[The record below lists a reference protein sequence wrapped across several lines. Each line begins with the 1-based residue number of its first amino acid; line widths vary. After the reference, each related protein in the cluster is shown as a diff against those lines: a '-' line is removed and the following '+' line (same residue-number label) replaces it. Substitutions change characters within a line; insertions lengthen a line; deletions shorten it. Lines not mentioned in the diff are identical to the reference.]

1 MEPLPPLPPGQDF
14 PLPFKPIEIG
24 LSWEMV
30 GHKIDLDLSALLLT
44 TTGQLIDSV
53 FYNKTSSDDNSVVHS
68 GDERSGK
75 REGYD
80 EKININPELIAPATG
95 IIAIL
100 VNSPEEGFQRVE
112 TAELAI
118 FIDNKPIIVLNCGWK
133 GDYHAILSCLIYRD
147 EGTNGWKIRNISET
161 GNQKNF
167 VDCLPLV
174 ISNLNFLQDED
185 TLKEAA
191 AWNIATGKSINLK
204 KGAGL
209 PLPDFLEDI
218 AMGLGWETKCDL
230 DSAVLSVSKSWSV
243 QDTIYFGRK
252 TNENYSIEHMG
263 DNTTGDGEGDD
274 ENIVIHLKKLN
285 KNIHY
290 LFCLIKVYTTGQN
303 FNSVT
308 QAYCRLFDWKSQ
320 KEFCKY
326 ILNESGNNRM
336 CLMCYLQK
344 DIETEKWSVKATG
357 EFFEDYNYGA
367 DLQLIEFVKK
377 DSGQKEKEEKQKLTL
392 LEPRAKKKAI
402 DDEVVK
408 GTCKVVLPHEDVK
421 GSCCGI
427 F

>member
-1 MEPLPPLPPGQDF
+1 MEPLPPLLPGQDF
-14 PLPFKPIEIG
+14 LLPSKPIEIG

-53 FYNKTSSDDNSVVHS
+53 FYNKTTSDDNSVVHS

-75 REGYD
+75 KEGYD
-80 EKININPELIAPATG
+80 ERININPELIAPATG

-118 FIDNKPIIVLNCGWK
+118 FIDKKPLIVLNCGWK
-133 GDYHAILSCLIYRD
+133 GDYHAILSCLFYKD
-147 EGTNGWKIRNISET
+147 DVSNAWKIRNISET

-167 VDCLPLV
+167 VDCLPMV
-174 ISNLNFLQDED
+174 ISSLKFLQDED
-185 TLKEAA
+185 TLKEAE

-209 PLPDFLEDI
+209 PLPDCLEDI

-230 DSAVLSVSKSWSV
+230 DSAVLAVNKSWAV
-243 QDTIYFGRK
+243 KDTIYFGKK
-252 TNENYSIEHMG
+252 TNLNSSIEHQG
-263 DNTTGDGEGDD
+263 DNLTGEGEGDD
-274 ENIVIHLKKLN
+274 ENIVIHLKKLDN
-285 KNIHY
+285 DIQY
-290 LFCLIKVYTTGQN
+290 LFCLIKVYTSGKN
-303 FNSVT
+303 FDSVT

-326 ILNESGNNRM
+326 ILNESGDNRM
-336 CLMCYLQK
+336 CLMCYLKK
-344 DIETEKWSVKATG
+344 DPATGKWSVKATG
-357 EFFEDYNYGA
+357 EFFDDYNYGD
-367 DLQLIEFVKK
+367 DLKLIEFVKK
-377 DSGQKEKEEKQKLTL
+377 DSGQNAEEEKPKKLGEKEE
-392 LEPRAKKKAI
+392 R
-402 DDEVVK
+402 
-408 GTCKVVLPHEDVK
+408 KVVNEDVK
-421 GSCCGI
+421 DSCCGI